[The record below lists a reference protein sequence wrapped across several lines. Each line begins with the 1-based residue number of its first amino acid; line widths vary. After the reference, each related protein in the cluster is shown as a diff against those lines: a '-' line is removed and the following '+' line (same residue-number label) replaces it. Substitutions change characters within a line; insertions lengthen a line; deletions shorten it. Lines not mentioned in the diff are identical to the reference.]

1 VSLLQ
6 RFRKVE
12 NKITKEGIHLHF
24 LDVEVHVLV
33 GSQDVWV
40 LGEQVIEE
48 LRHDERSFLVL
59 IGCVA
64 EFFLKVLIFGL
75 EVIVIELSFGELYFN
90 LIDLMLQELDEIV
103 LSFGF

>member
-1 VSLLQ
+1 M
-6 RFRKVE
+6 
-12 NKITKEGIHLHF
+12 
-24 LDVEVHVLV
+24 V

-40 LGEQVIEE
+40 LGEQVIKE

-90 LIDLMLQELDEIV
+90 LIDLMLQELDKIV
-103 LSFGF
+103 LSFGFWGLSLALGPENTKRVAIFPSVPARCGT